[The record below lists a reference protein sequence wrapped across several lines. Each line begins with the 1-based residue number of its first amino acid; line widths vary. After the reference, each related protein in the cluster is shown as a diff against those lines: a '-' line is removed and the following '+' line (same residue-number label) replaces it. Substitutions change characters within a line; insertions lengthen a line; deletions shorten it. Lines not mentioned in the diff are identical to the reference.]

1 MGVKKN
7 ILNRHFVD
15 DLVKEQMLHLQR
27 KIRELLLINENL
39 KDENLMKDEKIK
51 NEQTCIEELINGQ
64 KDSKIVEDLKTK
76 IIRAEDK
83 IQMPLLKSRKRTS
96 RCKL

>member
-1 MGVKKN
+1 
-7 ILNRHFVD
+7 
-15 DLVKEQMLHLQR
+15 MLHLQR
-27 KIRELLLINENL
+27 KIRELILINQNL
-39 KDENLMKDEKIK
+39 RDENLMKDEKIK

>member
-27 KIRELLLINENL
+27 KIRELILINENL
-39 KDENLMKDEKIK
+39 KDENLMKEEKIK

>member
-27 KIRELLLINENL
+27 KIRELILINENL

>member
-1 MGVKKN
+1 MGIDKN
-7 ILNRHFVD
+7 IVNRYFVD
-15 DLVKEQMLHLQR
+15 GLVKEQMLHLQK
-27 KIRELLLINENL
+27 KIRQLICENLKL
-39 KDENLMKDEKIK
+39 KDENASCKDKLNK
-51 NEQTCIEELINGQ
+51 NDELINELINGQ

>member
-27 KIRELLLINENL
+27 KIRELLLINQNL
-39 KDENLMKDEKIK
+39 RDENLMKDEKIK
-51 NEQTCIEELINGQ
+51 NDQTCIEELINGQ